1 MRSRIL
7 RIISIARRVV
17 ASVASAFK
25 TESDDN
31 LLLEDGSRILLEDE

>member
-7 RIISIARRVV
+7 RVITIARRLVTGLIG
-17 ASVASAFK
+17 AFA
-25 TESDDN
+25 TEDDNN